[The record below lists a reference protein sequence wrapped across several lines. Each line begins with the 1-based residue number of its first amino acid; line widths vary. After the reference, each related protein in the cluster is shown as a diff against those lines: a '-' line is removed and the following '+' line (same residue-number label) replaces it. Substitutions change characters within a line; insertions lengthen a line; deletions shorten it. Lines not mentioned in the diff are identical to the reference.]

1 MKIISLLLLL
11 PVIAFAKISV
21 KEGMVQPFSVKKY
34 SIVEFVKDY
43 AFVTGKPVLS
53 EELKDSQGGITFDL
67 NTPIS
72 IADFEKMFYTII
84 ESKGYSALIDGS
96 FVRIIYSRDIRYM
109 PSDFYKSEEVP
120 NIDRFV
126 MVIHKLKNP
135 VASSITRNMR
145 PFLSRYGRII
155 DFGDEH
161 SIAINDTGSN
171 INRLLKIISN
181 LDNKDSLERIMKS
194 GSKRKKDTTKTKVEK
209 LELEKLE
216 LERELLKIKVKEGR
230 GA

>member
-1 MKIISLLLLL
+1 MLMPCL
-11 PVIAFAKISV
+11 AFAKIDV
-21 KEGMVQPFSVKKY
+21 KNKMVQPFTVKNY

-43 AFVTGKPVLS
+43 AYVTGKPVLS
-53 EELKDSQGGITFDL
+53 EKLRDSQGGITFNL
-67 NTPIS
+67 NTKIS
-72 IADFEKMFYTII
+72 ISDFEKMFYTII

-96 FVRIIYSRDIRYM
+96 FVRIIETRDMRYM
-109 PSDFYKSEEVP
+109 PSDFYKSDAVP

-126 MVIHKLKNP
+126 MVIHRLQNP
-135 VASSITRNMR
+135 VASSISRNMR

-181 LDNKDSLERIMKS
+181 LDTKDSLKRIMKS
-194 GSKRKKDTTKTKVEK
+194 GSKRQKDTRKTKVEK
-209 LELEKLE
+209 LKLENLELEK
-216 LERELLKIKVKEGR
+216 ELLKIKVKERR

>member
-1 MKIISLLLLL
+1 MKIISLFIAM
-11 PVIAFAKISV
+11 PIIAFAKISV
-21 KEGMVQPFSVKKY
+21 KEDMVQPFAVKNY

-53 EELKDSQGGITFDL
+53 EKLKNSQGGITFNL
-67 NTPIS
+67 NTQIS
-72 IADFEKMFYTII
+72 ITDFEKMFYTII

-96 FVRIIYSRDIRYM
+96 FVRIIETRDMRYM

-181 LDNKDSLERIMKS
+181 LDNKDSLKRIMKS
-194 GSKRKKDTTKTKVEK
+194 GSKRVKDSKKSKIEK
-209 LELEKLE
+209 LELENLK

-230 GA
+230 GV